1 MAGMAKVCVG
11 LAAVALLMAV
21 ITAFMGEMGVTAEAY
36 SRASTNV
43 ALIALCLFIGFPE
56 EKGTAG

>member
-21 ITAFMGEMGVTAEAY
+21 VTAFMGEMVVTAEAY
-36 SRASTNV
+36 SRASTNL

-56 EKGTAG
+56 GESTTA